1 MIVVQTGNMLD
12 VVVEDERLGLR
23 PRIHGANVLWLS
35 DPEGLRD
42 VLTAEINR
50 LKSAHEG
57 ESNE

>member
-23 PRIHGANVLWLS
+23 QRFCNTVIWLP

-50 LKSAHEG
+50 LKSNHEG